1 MSLATNS
8 PVNPRVATTAA
19 FLVAFLAVGVPYWR
33 VPYAQLSLPSS
44 LWGPALIVVGV
55 VAALLR
61 FAGGARF
68 WPATLIVAASV
79 PAAIIV
85 RIVLDASSDPASHNL
100 WPIEVGIA
108 VCIGFLVALL
118 GALAGRIIGFV
129 LPRREQG
136 AFFDA
141 TAMGDRWLE
150 HPLVHDGVAGTLRVR
165 QLPDDGA
172 RAALG
177 LVALAQV
184 DKVDPAALPQLTDRI
199 QQALEQRG
207 NLLVL
212 VHRAG
217 DRVHWY
223 AYGASR
229 DAIDAA
235 FQSLEDAAVHWGI
248 NEDADWVEYDHARSL
263 VGDRGVR

>member
-1 MSLATNS
+1 MSSDTS
-8 PVNPRVATTAA
+8 PGAMNPRVATAAA
-19 FLVAFLAVGVPYWR
+19 FLVSFLAVGVPYWQ
-33 VPYAQLSLPSS
+33 VPYSQLSLPSS
-44 LWGPALIVVGV
+44 LWGPALVVVGV
-55 VAALLR
+55 AAALLR
-61 FAGGARF
+61 FIGGSRF

-79 PAAIIV
+79 PAAIVV
-85 RIVLDASSDPASHNL
+85 RIVVDTALDSTSHNL

-118 GALAGRIIGFV
+118 GALAGRIIGFF
-129 LPRREQG
+129 LPRREPAG
-136 AFFDA
+136 VFDVA
-141 TAMGDRWLE
+141 AVGNEWRE

-165 QLPDDGA
+165 QIPVVEA
-172 RAALG
+172 RSALG
-177 LVALAQV
+177 LVVLAQV
-184 DKVDPAALPQLTDRI
+184 DKVDAASLPDLTHRI
-199 QQALEQRG
+199 QTALEQRG

-235 FQSLEDAAVHWGI
+235 FQSLKNPAVHWGI
-248 NEDADWVEYDHARSL
+248 NEDRGWVEYDHARSL
-263 VGDRGVR
+263 VGG

>member
-1 MSLATNS
+1 MSPDTHS
-8 PVNPRVATTAA
+8 PINPRVATAAA
-19 FLVAFLAVGVPYWR
+19 FLFSFLAVGVPYWQ
-33 VPYAQLSLPSS
+33 VPYAQLSLPSG

-55 VAALLR
+55 AAASLR
-61 FAGGARF
+61 FVGGSRF
-68 WPATLIVAASV
+68 WPATLVVAASV
-79 PAAIIV
+79 PAAIVV
-85 RIVLDASSDPASHNL
+85 RIVLDTSSDPTSHNL

-118 GALAGRIIGFV
+118 GALAGRIIGFF

-136 AFFDA
+136 GAFDVA
-141 TAMGDRWLE
+141 AVGDHWRE

-165 QLPDDGA
+165 QLADGA
-172 RAALG
+172 ARTALR

-184 DKVDPAALPQLTDRI
+184 DRLEPADLAGLTSRI
-199 QQALEQRG
+199 QKALEQRG

-235 FQSLEDAAVHWGI
+235 FQSLKDPAVHWGI
-248 NEDADWVEYDHARSL
+248 NEDPGWVEYDYARSL
-263 VGDRGVR
+263 VGG